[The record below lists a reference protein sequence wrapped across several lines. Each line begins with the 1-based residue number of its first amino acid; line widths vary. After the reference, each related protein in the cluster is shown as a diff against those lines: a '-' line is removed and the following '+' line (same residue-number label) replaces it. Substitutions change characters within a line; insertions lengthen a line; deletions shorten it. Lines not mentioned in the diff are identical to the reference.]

1 MTTDIPLQTIRR
13 IEDRPFRETASLSS
27 RLMLTDQHCYDRRV
41 KVSEV
46 TREGDA
52 IVVMLIERASKSR
65 SGRQMKL
72 ELDDEEAR
80 RLMNALRVVL
90 AKGA

>member
-1 MTTDIPLQTIRR
+1 LTLQ
-13 IEDRPFRETASLSS
+13 
-27 RLMLTDQHCYDRRV
+27 HGYDRRV
-41 KVSEV
+41 KVIEV

-65 SGRQMKL
+65 SGRQTKL

-90 AKGA
+90 AKGPDRQPGNRW